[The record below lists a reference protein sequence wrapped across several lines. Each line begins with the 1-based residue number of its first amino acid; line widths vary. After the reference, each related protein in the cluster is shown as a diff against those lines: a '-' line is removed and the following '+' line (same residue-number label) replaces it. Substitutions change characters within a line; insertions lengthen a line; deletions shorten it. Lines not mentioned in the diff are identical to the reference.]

1 MYRIVVSTCQY
12 VGYFIH
18 MYKYNTF
25 ATASITYI
33 YKCNRWINFI
43 NIVYI
48 NSTYENL
55 YNFLVYT
62 EKKLV
67 NFNKYLVQYCQLN
80 I

>member
-1 MYRIVVSTCQY
+1 LLYQHVSMLIFYTY
-12 VGYFIH
+12 VQIL
-18 MYKYNTF
+18 YNTF

-67 NFNKYLVQYCQLN
+67 NFNKYLIEYYQLN
-80 I
+80 VY